1 MGGDPRAATPHRLT
15 MVITEIGAADL
26 PRIAQLEGSCF
37 GDPWS
42 RESFRQLLATPTVY
56 FRCVREDVGAP
67 ALGYVVAWFVAD
79 EGEIANLAVDPELR
93 RRGLGAVLL
102 DAALGEAAARGAS
115 AVYLEVR
122 ESNVAARQLYASR
135 GFVEVGRRTRYYR
148 KPVEDAVVLR
158 CAVAE
163 PAVESKR

>member
-1 MGGDPRAATPHRLT
+1 MF
-15 MVITEIGAADL
+15 ITEVGADDVT
-26 PRIAQLEGSCF
+26 RIAELERGCF

-56 FRCVREDVGAP
+56 FRCAREDVGAP

-79 EGEIANLAVDPELR
+79 EGEIANLAVDPEQR
-93 RRGLGAVLL
+93 RRGIGTALL
-102 DAALGEAAARGAS
+102 DAALTEAGRRGAA

-122 ESNVAARQLYASR
+122 ESNAAARRVYASR

-158 CAVAE
+158 CAVAA
-163 PAVESKR
+163 PTIESKR